1 MLVGNVLE
9 EASLC
14 WKENW
19 EFGLEKWQREW
30 TKAKAVGLE
39 RLCKR

>member
-19 EFGLEKWQREW
+19 EFRLEKWLAE
-30 TKAKAVGLE
+30 GID
-39 RLCKR
+39 